1 MKAYYG
7 LGLVDPN
14 PNPNPNANPN
24 PSPIPGDKDLV
35 IQNPRIS
42 KLSNNAISGLTESY
56 NHHNLRDRYV

>member
-14 PNPNPNANPN
+14 PNANANANANPSPNPN
-24 PSPIPGDKDLV
+24 PGDKDLV

-42 KLSNNAISGLTESY
+42 KLSIGLTESY
-56 NHHNLRDRYV
+56 NPHNLRDRYV